1 MAKKKKLDDDFEVD
15 ENGYIITESYDPKY
29 KERMGKDIIW
39 MSI

>member
-29 KERMGKDIIW
+29 KERMKILR
-39 MSI
+39 MMK